1 MREEYKD
8 HEKGPSTT
16 VCIKDEEISLHIP
29 PDTAGGTEMS
39 WELIPLVQPLTVRLS
54 CACI

>member
-1 MREEYKD
+1 MRRKYQGYEE
-8 HEKGPSTT
+8 GPNTT

-29 PDTAGGTEMS
+29 SDTAESIEMS

-54 CACI
+54 CV

>member
-1 MREEYKD
+1 MRQKYQGYEE
-8 HEKGPSTT
+8 GPNTT
-16 VCIKDEEISLHIP
+16 VCIKDEKISLHIP

-54 CACI
+54 CV